1 MDKHRQAVQY
11 YTRAL
16 KYLVGIEPEM
26 TLRQLTLSIDLGE
39 SLLYIKG
46 QREKGVHLL
55 NTMLHAALT
64 YSDCGTNCSPAEIR
78 PASVNNNTAT
88 KNNETCR
95 HIHLR
100 PTLPPQPTHEW
111 P

>member
-46 QREKGVHLL
+46 SARKECICS
-55 NTMLHAALT
+55 TPCSTRPHAL
-64 YSDCGTNCSPAEIR
+64 
-78 PASVNNNTAT
+78 AS
-88 KNNETCR
+88 R
-95 HIHLR
+95 
-100 PTLPPQPTHEW
+100 
-111 P
+111 